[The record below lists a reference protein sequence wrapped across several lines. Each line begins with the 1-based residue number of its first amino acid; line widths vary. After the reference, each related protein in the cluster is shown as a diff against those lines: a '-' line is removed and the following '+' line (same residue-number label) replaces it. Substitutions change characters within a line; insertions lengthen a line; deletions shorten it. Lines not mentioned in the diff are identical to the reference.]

1 MEIKIMTFNVL
12 NGWNT
17 SNIGERDDIAS
28 NKILS
33 LDPDVVGFQEMDDCY
48 RLAQVPLSELI
59 SEKYAEAGKAHVTW
73 NPIFY
78 KKDKFICIVFGE
90 EEFEKGTSYDY
101 PKGGRSRFRTVCY
114 AVLEDKA
121 SKARFILL
129 NLHYDYNGKSAE
141 LTAENQEDES
151 GQVISLAKSLLER
164 YEADALFVTGDYNC
178 RIGGVA
184 CVKMLEGGFVDTHAL
199 AEEKDDRGSCARLG
213 DPLWGYYENA
223 AIDHVFY
230 MGKKELRVTKYQ
242 TVEDIRAASDH
253 APVLVTVEIN

>member
-1 MEIKIMTFNVL
+1 MKLKIMTFNVL

-17 SNIGERDDIAS
+17 ENIGERDDIAA

-33 LDPDVVGFQEMDDCY
+33 FEPDVIGFQEMDDCY
-48 RLAQVPLSELI
+48 RHAQAPLGELI
-59 SEKYAEAGKAHVTW
+59 GDKYAEAGEAHVTW

-78 KKDKFICIVFGE
+78 KKDKFTCVTFGE
-90 EEFEKGTSYDY
+90 EELEKGTSYDY

-114 AVLEDKA
+114 AVLEEND
-121 SKARFILL
+121 SRERFIIL

-141 LTAENQEDES
+141 LTSENQAHES
-151 GQVISLAKSLLER
+151 AQVIALAESLIER
-164 YEADALFVTGDYNC
+164 CKADALFVTGDYNS

-199 AEEKDDRGSCARLG
+199 AEEKDDKGSCARLG
-213 DPLWGYYENA
+213 EPLWGNYENA

-253 APVLVTVEIN
+253 APVLAAVKIN

>member
-12 NGWNT
+12 NVWNT
-17 SNIGERDDIAS
+17 SNIGERDDIAA

-33 LDPDVVGFQEMDDCY
+33 FEPDVIGFQEMDDCY
-48 RLAQVPLSELI
+48 RLAQAPLSELI
-59 SEKYAEAGKAHVTW
+59 GEKYVEAGEAHVTW

-78 KKDKFICIVFGE
+78 KKDKFTCVTFGE
-90 EEFEKGTSYDY
+90 EEFEKGTAYDY

-141 LTAENQEDES
+141 LTAENQEQES
-151 GQVISLAKSLLER
+151 GQVISLAQSLLER
-164 YEADALFVTGDYNC
+164 YKTEALFVTGDYNC
-178 RIGGVA
+178 RIDGIA
-184 CVKMLEGGFVDTHAL
+184 CVKMLNGGFVDTHAL

-230 MGKKELRVTKYQ
+230 MGKKELRVTEYQ

-253 APVLVTVEIN
+253 APVLIAVKID